1 MEMAQPP
8 PEDNS
13 TASYAGKDELASLRA
28 ARDAALH
35 AAHAAVRDTTR
46 LTRLLTI
53 LNETAAL
60 DQLLDRA
67 LAALSELFAAD
78 IVVLLD
84 PSSSGSY
91 APLAAIGLPE
101 DCIQQAFLD
110 GRDGYVAR
118 VMSER
123 SPVLIDHVQEDR
135 IVDIQLSDLGAETAV
150 WIPVIGSQ
158 DARGVLI
165 LARCWNSPF
174 VSADV
179 ALLSAMAYRIGLALE
194 QAQHGSQLEQVARS
208 SREIGRHLDEQVV
221 WNKAVSMFPDVV
233 GADVAALILD
243 NPDGAPYCAAQSI
256 LDPDWAGVWIHL
268 TECLLTDAF
277 LERHGPYSIP
287 DLHTTSG
294 SLSLEL
300 PPDFPARALLAVP
313 LQREEQTQ
321 GWLYAARF
329 SATSFS
335 QDTLQIAMLYAGQT
349 AAALENARLYR
360 AARDELAE
368 RMRAE
373 QALRASDERFRA
385 LVRSVKDVIAILA
398 ADGTIRYASP
408 AVEQMWGCKVETLLG
423 QSVYNRV
430 HAEDIDGLREL
441 ISVLREQPGTTLTR
455 LVRQRQG
462 ENTWRDFEVIF
473 INLLQEPAV
482 GGIVATYHDV
492 TERKTYEQ
500 ELTRLA
506 FRDPLTGLAN
516 RAYFKD
522 RLGYALTRADAEER
536 SIAVVFI
543 DLDNFKIVNDS
554 LGHAVGDKVLRVV
567 AERIRSCLRKEDTAA
582 RLGGDE
588 FTILVEWISGLEQV
602 ISIAN
607 RLIDALRDP
616 IRFEDR
622 ELFVCG
628 SIGIAI
634 SIPKQDNAEELLR
647 KADLAMYDA
656 KNKGKGCFA
665 IFDTRLNAAAM
676 RRFDLETE
684 LRLALERN
692 EFQVYYQP
700 IVTLANVKICGVEAQ
715 VRWHHPQRGLISSE
729 EFIPV
734 AEESGL
740 ILDLGSWVIEEACR
754 QISLWNECCPEEPA
768 LVLSLNLV
776 ARQFRHAGLVGEISM
791 ALEKSGLSP
800 DTLMLEITE
809 SCLIHNTEAMISKLQ
824 DLKKIGIKLAIDDFG
839 TGYSSLGYLKR
850 LPVDMLKLDRPFIQ
864 DINQDPRDKAITN
877 SVLALAAAF
886 GLMVTG
892 GGVETEEQAA
902 QLRLLGCQCGQGFLF
917 SPPLQA
923 EEMEKILV
931 KNWQER
937 RL

>member
-1 MEMAQPP
+1 MDQSTL
-8 PEDNS
+8 EDNRT
-13 TASYAGKDELASLRA
+13 TASPGRDEFASLRA

-35 AAHAAVRDTTR
+35 AAHTAVRDTTR

-78 IVVLLD
+78 VVVLLD

-101 DCIQQAFLD
+101 DSIEQAFQD
-110 GRDGYVAR
+110 SSDGYVAK
-118 VMSER
+118 VMIER
-123 SPVLIDHVQEDR
+123 SPLLIDQVQEDQK
-135 IVDIQLSDLGAETAV
+135 VETQLRDLGIETSV

-221 WNKAVSMFPDVV
+221 WNKTVNMFPNVV
-233 GADVAALILD
+233 GADAAVLILD

-256 LDPDWAGVWIHL
+256 LDPDWADVWIRL

-277 LERHGPYSIP
+277 LDRHGPYSIS
-287 DLHTTSG
+287 DLYLTG
-294 SLSLEL
+294 SNLSFEL
-300 PPDFPARALLAVP
+300 PPGFPVRALLAVP
-313 LQREEQTQ
+313 IQREEQTQ

-329 SATSFS
+329 SSTSFS

-349 AAALENARLYR
+349 AAALENARLYH
-360 AARDELAE
+360 AVRDELAE

-385 LVRSVKDVIAILA
+385 LIRSVKDVIAILA

-423 QSVYNRV
+423 QSVFSRV
-430 HAEDIDGLREL
+430 HEEDIKGLREL

-455 LVRQRQG
+455 LVRQRHG

-522 RLGYALTRADAEER
+522 RLGHAITRADAEER

-554 LGHAVGDKVLRVV
+554 LGHAVGDMVLRVV

-588 FTILVEWISGLEQV
+588 FTILVEWISGIEQV
-602 ISIAN
+602 KSIAN
-607 RLIDALRDP
+607 RLIDSLREP
-616 IRFEDR
+616 IRLDDR
-622 ELFVCG
+622 ELFVGG

-634 SIPKQDNAEELLR
+634 SIPKQDSAEELLR

-665 IFDTRLNAAAM
+665 IFDTQLNAAAM
-676 RRFDLETE
+676 KRFDLESE
-684 LRLALERN
+684 LRLALDRN
-692 EFQVYYQP
+692 EFRVYYQP
-700 IVTLANVKICGVEAQ
+700 IVTLANKKICGVEAQ
-715 VRWHHPQRGLISSE
+715 VRWQHPQRGLLSPE
-729 EFIPV
+729 EFISV

-740 ILDLGSWVIEEACR
+740 IIELGSWVIEEAC
-754 QISLWNECCPEEPA
+754 QQVSAWNERFPGESA
-768 LVLSLNLV
+768 LVLSVNLS
-776 ARQFRHAGLVGEISM
+776 ARQFRNDELVGDILA
-791 ALEKSGLSP
+791 ALEKSGLPSY
-800 DTLMLEITE
+800 TLMLEITE
-809 SCLIHNTEAMISKLQ
+809 SSLINNTEAMISKLQ
-824 DLKKIGIKLAIDDFG
+824 ELKKIGIKLAIDDFG

-864 DINQDPRDKAITN
+864 GINQDPRDKAITN
-877 SVLALAAAF
+877 SVLALAEAF
-886 GLMVTG
+886 GLVVTG
-892 GGVETEEQAA
+892 EGVETEEQAA

-917 SPPLQA
+917 SSPLQA
-923 EEMEKILV
+923 DDFEIILV